1 MPAGFDYNRSCF
13 PAGITDPGYNA
24 AGASYQ
30 IARFV
35 YEISFNNQLMS
46 ERKVVTDS
54 QDEFDQLQKKLVP
67 LWKSIER
74 FNQDPQ
80 TILVVPSMSIDAI
93 GSGAVMQAYEERF
106 LFLLLL
112 LRQPR
117 ARLIYVTSQTILPS
131 IIDYYLD
138 LLPGVIPSHARQ
150 RLFLLSPLDGSVRP
164 LSDKLLARPRLIQR
178 IRSLIMDPDR
188 AHLVPFNTTNREKE
202 LALRLGIP
210 MYGAD
215 PKFFPLGTK
224 SGCRKIFLEENV
236 PHPLGYENLGSK
248 EDLIE
253 AIAQMRAKKP
263 SIKQVLVKLNEG
275 VSGEGN
281 AVIDLT
287 GLPTSFAKATADRP
301 VAGIGDAGHRN
312 ASAGPGS
319 SIPATTDSG
328 RARAMLEE
336 RLRAMQFELK
346 GITYESYMNKLQE
359 RKGVVEE
366 RIMGEKFRS
375 PSVQLR
381 ITPLGVVELLSTHD
395 QLLGGPT
402 GQSYLGCV
410 FPADTGYAALI
421 TREAAKVGRRLAK
434 EGVIGRFALDFVVVR
449 TNGKWE
455 PYAIEINLRKGGTT
469 HPFLTLQFLTDGTYD
484 PNTGIFTAP
493 NGQQKFFVA
502 SDHVESPRYRTLTPD
517 DLFDIVVRHNLH
529 FNQTRQTGVVFH
541 MMSAL
546 GELGRTG
553 LTAVGNS
560 HEDAKA
566 TYNHTVA
573 VLDEETRGEAA

>member
-1 MPAGFDYNRSCF
+1 MVESKPVS
-13 PAGITDPGYNA
+13 
-24 AGASYQ
+24 
-30 IARFV
+30 V
-35 YEISFNNQLMS
+35 
-46 ERKVVTDS
+46 S
-54 QDEFDQLQKKLVP
+54 QAEFDQLQKKLVP

-80 TILVVPSMSIDAI
+80 TIVVVPSMSIDAI
-93 GSGAVMQAYEERF
+93 SSGAVMQAYEERF

-164 LSDKLLARPRLIQR
+164 LSDKLLSRPRLTQR
-178 IRSLIMDPDR
+178 IRSLVMDPDR

-224 SGCRKIFLEENV
+224 SGCRKIFVEENV

-287 GLPTSFAKATADRP
+287 GLPPSFAKATADRP

-336 RLRAMQFELK
+336 RLCRNDRGSSKNALW
-346 GITYESYMNKLQE
+346 E
-359 RKGVVEE
+359 RSSGV
-366 RIMGEKFRS
+366 
-375 PSVQLR
+375 
-381 ITPLGVVELLSTHD
+381 
-395 QLLGGPT
+395 
-402 GQSYLGCV
+402 
-410 FPADTGYAALI
+410 PAYSFGSRRWARLNCYRRMTSFW
-421 TREAAKVGRRLAK
+421 VG
-434 EGVIGRFALDFVVVR
+434 
-449 TNGKWE
+449 
-455 PYAIEINLRKGGTT
+455 
-469 HPFLTLQFLTDGTYD
+469 HPG
-484 PNTGIFTAP
+484 
-493 NGQQKFFVA
+493 
-502 SDHVESPRYRTLTPD
+502 
-517 DLFDIVVRHNLH
+517 
-529 FNQTRQTGVVFH
+529 
-541 MMSAL
+541 
-546 GELGRTG
+546 
-553 LTAVGNS
+553 
-560 HEDAKA
+560 KA
-566 TYNHTVA
+566 TS
-573 VLDEETRGEAA
+573 AACSLPTPVTLR

>member
-1 MPAGFDYNRSCF
+1 MNS
-13 PAGITDPGYNA
+13 
-24 AGASYQ
+24 
-30 IARFV
+30 FV
-35 YEISFNNQLMS
+35 S
-46 ERKVVTDS
+46 DS
-54 QDEFDQLQKKLVP
+54 HAEFDQLQKKLVP

-80 TILVVPSMSIDAI
+80 TIVVVPSMSIDAI
-93 GSGAVMQAYEERF
+93 DSGAVIQAYEERF

-117 ARLIYVTSQTILPS
+117 ARLIYVTSRTILPS

-150 RLFLLSPLDGSVRP
+150 RLFLPSPMDGSVRP
-164 LSDKLLARPRLIQR
+164 LSEKLLERPRLIER

-202 LALRLGIP
+202 LALQLGIP

-224 SGCRKIFLEENV
+224 SGCRRIFIEENV
-236 PHPLGYENLGSK
+236 PHPLGRENISSK
-248 EDLIE
+248 DELIN
-253 AIAQMRAKKP
+253 AIVAMRVAKP
-263 SIKQVLVKLNEG
+263 GIEQVMVKLNEG

-281 AVIDLT
+281 AVIDLRA
-287 GLPTSFAKATADRP
+287 LPSLIVKAT
-301 VAGIGDAGHRN
+301 
-312 ASAGPGS
+312 
-319 SIPATTDSG
+319 
-328 RARAMLEE
+328 LED
-336 RLRAMQFELK
+336 RLRGMKFELQ
-346 GITYESYMNKLQE
+346 GITYDSYMKKLHE

-366 RIMGEKFRS
+366 RIMGEEFRS

-381 ITPLGVVELLSTHD
+381 ITPLGKVELLSTHD

-410 FPADTGYAALI
+410 FPADTAYASLI
-421 TREAAKVGRRLAK
+421 TREAAKVGKRLAK

-449 TNGKWE
+449 AKNGKWE

-469 HPFLTLQFLTDGTYD
+469 HPFLTLQFLTDGTYN
-484 PNTGIFTAP
+484 PETGIFTAP

-529 FNQTRQTGVVFH
+529 FGQTRQTGVVFH

-546 GELGRTG
+546 GELGRMG

-566 TYNHTVA
+566 LYERAVA
-573 VLDEETRGEAA
+573 VLDQETAEPTAVTS

>member
-1 MPAGFDYNRSCF
+1 MSDSKLAPA
-13 PAGITDPGYNA
+13 AQT
-24 AGASYQ
+24 
-30 IARFV
+30 
-35 YEISFNNQLMS
+35 
-46 ERKVVTDS
+46 
-54 QDEFDQLQKKLVP
+54 EFDELQKKLVP

-80 TILVVPSMSIDAI
+80 TVVVVPSMSMDAVK
-93 GSGAVMQAYEERF
+93 SGAVMQAYEERF

-117 ARLIYVTSQTILPS
+117 ARLIYVTSQMILPS
-131 IIDYYLD
+131 VIDYYLA

-150 RLFLLSPLDGSVRP
+150 RLFLASPLDGSARP
-164 LSDKLLARPRLIQR
+164 LSDKLLERPRLIER
-178 IRSLIMDPDR
+178 IRSLILDPDR

-215 PKFFPLGTK
+215 PKFFHLGTK
-224 SGCRKIFLEENV
+224 SGCRKIFQEENV
-236 PHPLGYENLGSK
+236 PHPLGHENIGSK
-248 EDLIE
+248 EDLLA
-253 AIAQMRAKKP
+253 AIARMCARKP
-263 SIKQVLVKLNEG
+263 SIQQVLVKLNEG

-281 AVIDLT
+281 AIVDLG
-287 GLPTSFAKATADRP
+287 GLAP
-301 VAGIGDAGHRN
+301 VAG
-312 ASAGPGS
+312 SA
-319 SIPATTDSG
+319 DSG
-328 RARAMLEE
+328 GDKAALEK
-336 RLRAMQFELK
+336 RLRGMKFESE
-346 GITYESYMNKLQE
+346 GVTYDSYMKNLQE
-359 RKGVVEE
+359 RQGVVEE
-366 RIMGEKFRS
+366 RIMGEEFRS

-381 ITPLGVVELLSTHD
+381 VTPLGKVELLSTHD
-395 QLLGGPT
+395 QLLGGPS

-410 FPADTGYAALI
+410 FPADTAYAGLI
-421 TREAAKVGRRLAK
+421 IQEAAKIGRRLAR

-449 TNGKWE
+449 SKNKKWD

-469 HPFLTLQFLTDGTYD
+469 HPFLTLQFLTDGTYN
-484 PNTGIFTAP
+484 PETGIFTAP
-493 NGQQKFFVA
+493 NGRQKFFVA

-529 FNQTRQTGVVFH
+529 FGQTRQTGVVFH

-560 HEDAKA
+560 HQDAKA
-566 TYNHTVA
+566 TYDRAIA
-573 VLDEETRGEAA
+573 VLDQETRDEPDSFKR

>member
-1 MPAGFDYNRSCF
+1 MNSSVP
-13 PAGITDPGYNA
+13 
-24 AGASYQ
+24 
-30 IARFV
+30 
-35 YEISFNNQLMS
+35 
-46 ERKVVTDS
+46 DS
-54 QDEFDQLQKKLVP
+54 QTDFDRLQKKLVP

-80 TILVVPSMSIDAI
+80 TIVVVPSMSIDAI
-93 GSGAVMQAYEERF
+93 DSGAVIQAYEERF

-117 ARLIYVTSQTILPS
+117 ARLIYVTSRTILPS

-150 RLFLLSPLDGSVRP
+150 RLFLPSPMDGSVRP
-164 LSDKLLARPRLIQR
+164 LSEKLLERPRLIER

-202 LALRLGIP
+202 LALQLGIP

-224 SGCRKIFLEENV
+224 SGCRKIFMDEDV
-236 PHPLGYENLGSK
+236 PYPLGREDIGSK
-248 EDLIE
+248 EDLVD
-253 AIAQMRAKKP
+253 AIAQMRRTKS
-263 SIKQVLVKLNEG
+263 SIKQVMVKLNEG

-281 AVIDLT
+281 AVIDLM
-287 GLPTSFAKATADRP
+287 GLPAP
-301 VAGIGDAGHRN
+301 GD
-312 ASAGPGS
+312 SKEIS
-319 SIPATTDSG
+319 
-328 RARAMLEE
+328 MLDD
-336 RLRAMQFELK
+336 RLRAMKFESK
-346 GITYESYMNKLQE
+346 GATYDSYMKKLQE

-366 RIMGEKFRS
+366 RIVGEEFRS

-381 ITPLGVVELLSTHD
+381 VTPLGKVELLSTHD

-410 FPADTGYAALI
+410 FPADTAYASLI
-421 TREAAKVGRRLAK
+421 TKEAAEVGRRLAK

-449 TNGKWE
+449 AKNGKWE

-469 HPFLTLQFLTDGTYD
+469 HPFLTLQFLTDGTYN
-484 PNTGIFTAP
+484 PETGIFTAP

-529 FNQTRQTGVVFH
+529 FDQTRQTGVVFH

-566 TYNHTVA
+566 TYNRAVA
-573 VLDEETRGEAA
+573 VLDQEASGDARE

>member
-1 MPAGFDYNRSCF
+1 MR
-13 PAGITDPGYNA
+13 
-24 AGASYQ
+24 
-30 IARFV
+30 
-35 YEISFNNQLMS
+35 FNNALMP
-46 ERKVVTDS
+46 EGRITADS
-54 QDEFDQLQKKLVP
+54 QAEFDQLQKKLVP
-67 LWKSIER
+67 LWKSIEA

-80 TILVVPSMSIDAI
+80 TIVVVPSMSIDAI
-93 GSGAVMQAYEERF
+93 GAGAVMQAYEERF

-117 ARLIYVTSQTILPS
+117 ARLLYVTSQTILPS
-131 IIDYYLD
+131 IIDYYLA

-164 LSDKLLARPRLIQR
+164 LSDKLLARPRLIER

-188 AHLVPFNTTNREKE
+188 AHVIPFNTTDREKE

-224 SGCRKIFLEENV
+224 SGCRKIFMEENV
-236 PHPLGYENLGSK
+236 PHPLGYENLVSK

-253 AIAQMRAKKP
+253 AIAQMRARKP

-281 AVIDLT
+281 AIVDLT
-287 GLPTSFAKATADRP
+287 GLPP
-301 VAGIGDAGHRN
+301 VAGIGSSAVASAKADDAGDKD
-312 ASAGPGS
+312 ASTRPGS
-319 SIPATTDSG
+319 PIPATTTKQ
-328 RARAMLEE
+328 RALLEE
-336 RLRAMQFELK
+336 RLRAMRFELE
-346 GITYESYMNKLQE
+346 GVTYESYMKKLQE

-366 RIMGEKFRS
+366 RIMGEEFRS

-381 ITPLGVVELLSTHD
+381 ITPLGKVELLSTHD
-395 QLLGGPT
+395 QLLGGPS
-402 GQSYLGCV
+402 GQRYLGCV

-421 TREAAKVGRRLAK
+421 TREAAKVGTRLAK

-449 TNGKWE
+449 AKDGSWE

-484 PNTGIFTAP
+484 SETAIFTAP
-493 NGQQKFFVA
+493 NGQEKFLVD
-502 SDHVESPRYRTLTPD
+502 SDHVESTQYRTLTPD

-529 FNQTRQTGVVFH
+529 FGQTRQTGVVFH

-546 GELGRTG
+546 GELGRMG

-560 HEDAKA
+560 HEEARA
-566 TYNHTVA
+566 TYDRAVA
-573 VLDEETRGEAA
+573 VLYEETSGGTLQ

>member
-1 MPAGFDYNRSCF
+1 
-13 PAGITDPGYNA
+13 
-24 AGASYQ
+24 
-30 IARFV
+30 
-35 YEISFNNQLMS
+35 MS
-46 ERKVVTDS
+46 ESKLVMDS
-54 QDEFDQLQKKLVP
+54 EAEFDQLQKKLVP

-80 TILVVPSMSIDAI
+80 TIVVVPSMSIDAI
-93 GSGAVMQAYEERF
+93 DSGTLMQAYEERF

-117 ARLIYVTSQTILPS
+117 ARLIYVSSQMILPN

-138 LLPGVIPSHARQ
+138 LLPGVIPSHARP
-150 RLFLLSPLDGSVRP
+150 RLFLIAPLDGSARP
-164 LSDKLLARPRLIQR
+164 LSDKLLDRPRLIER
-178 IRSLIMDPDR
+178 IRSLIMDPAR

-215 PKFFPLGTK
+215 PKFFSLGTK
-224 SGCRKIFLEENV
+224 SGCRKIFMEENV
-236 PHPLGYENLGSK
+236 PHPLGHENLGSK
-248 EDLIE
+248 EELID

-281 AVIDLT
+281 AIIDLT
-287 GLPTSFAKATADRP
+287 GLPAVVPTDRD
-301 VAGIGDAGHRN
+301 DAGHKEV
-312 ASAGPGS
+312 STQPES
-319 SIPATTDSG
+319 PVPATTRE
-328 RARAMLEE
+328 RALLEQ
-336 RLRAMQFELK
+336 RLRAMRFELE
-346 GITYESYMNKLQE
+346 GITYDSYMKKLQE

-366 RIMGEKFRS
+366 RIMGEEFRS

-381 ITPLGVVELLSTHD
+381 ITPLGKVELLSTHD
-395 QLLGGPT
+395 QLLGGPS

-410 FPADTGYAALI
+410 FPADKGYARRI

-449 TNGKWE
+449 SNGKWE

-469 HPFLTLQFLTDGTYD
+469 HPFLTLQFLTDGKYD
-484 PNTGIFTAP
+484 PETAIFTAP
-493 NGQQKFFVA
+493 NGRQKFFVA
-502 SDHVESPRYRTLTPD
+502 SDHVESPAYRTLTPD

-529 FNQTRQTGVVFH
+529 FGQTRQTGVVFH

-560 HEDAKA
+560 RDDAKA
-566 TYNHTVA
+566 LYERAIA
-573 VLDEETRGEAA
+573 VLDRETRSEGDALHG

>member
-1 MPAGFDYNRSCF
+1 MSDSKLPA
-13 PAGITDPGYNA
+13 
-24 AGASYQ
+24 
-30 IARFV
+30 
-35 YEISFNNQLMS
+35 
-46 ERKVVTDS
+46 DS
-54 QDEFDQLQKKLVP
+54 QTEFDQLQKKLVP
-67 LWKSIER
+67 LWKWIER

-80 TILVVPSMSIDAI
+80 TIVVVPSMSIDAI
-93 GSGAVMQAYEERF
+93 DSGAVIQAYEERF

-117 ARLIYVTSQTILPS
+117 ARLIYVTSRTILPS
-131 IIDYYLD
+131 IVDYYLD

-150 RLFLLSPLDGSVRP
+150 RLFLPSPMDGSVRP
-164 LSDKLLARPRLIQR
+164 LSEKLLERPRLIER

-224 SGCRKIFLEENV
+224 SGCRKIFMDEDV
-236 PHPLGYENLGSK
+236 PYPLGR
-248 EDLIE
+248 EDIGGREGLVE
-253 AIAQMRAKKP
+253 AIAQMRMSKP
-263 SIKQVLVKLNEG
+263 SIGQVMVKLNEG
-275 VSGEGN
+275 VSGDGN

-287 GLPTSFAKATADRP
+287 GLPAP
-301 VAGIGDAGHRN
+301 GD
-312 ASAGPGS
+312 SKEQ
-319 SIPATTDSG
+319 T
-328 RARAMLEE
+328 MLDQ
-336 RLRAMQFELK
+336 RLRAMKFESH
-346 GITYESYMNKLQE
+346 GATFDSYMKKLHE
-359 RKGVVEE
+359 RQGVVEE
-366 RIMGEKFRS
+366 RIMGEEFRS

-381 ITPLGVVELLSTHD
+381 VTPLGKVELLSTHD
-395 QLLGGPT
+395 QLLGGPS

-410 FPADTGYAALI
+410 FPADTAYAGLI

-449 TNGKWE
+449 SKDRKWE

-469 HPFLTLQFLTDGTYD
+469 HPFLTLQFLTDGAYD
-484 PNTGIFTAP
+484 AETAIFTAP

-529 FNQTRQTGVVFH
+529 FDQTRQTGVVFH

-560 HEDAKA
+560 HQDAKA
-566 TYNHTVA
+566 MYDRAIA
-573 VLDEETRGEAA
+573 VLDEETRDDINR

>member
-1 MPAGFDYNRSCF
+1 
-13 PAGITDPGYNA
+13 
-24 AGASYQ
+24 
-30 IARFV
+30 
-35 YEISFNNQLMS
+35 MS
-46 ERKVVTDS
+46 ERKSATDS
-54 QDEFDQLQKKLVP
+54 QAEFDQLQKKLVP

-80 TILVVPSMSIDAI
+80 TIVVVPSMSIDAI
-93 GSGAVMQAYEERF
+93 SSGAVMQAYEERF

-131 IIDYYLD
+131 VIDYYLA

-150 RLFLLSPLDGSVRP
+150 RLFLISPLDGSVRP
-164 LSDKLLARPRLIQR
+164 LSDKLLDRPRLIER

-224 SGCRKIFLEENV
+224 SGCRKIFIEENV
-236 PHPLGYENLGSK
+236 PHPQGVENLGSK
-248 EDLIE
+248 EDLID
-253 AIAQMRAKKP
+253 AIIRMRAKRP
-263 SIKQVLVKLNEG
+263 SIKQVLAKLNEG

-281 AVIDLT
+281 AVIDLK
-287 GLPTSFAKATADRP
+287 GLPA
-301 VAGIGDAGHRN
+301 AG
-312 ASAGPGS
+312 
-319 SIPATTDSG
+319 DSKEK
-328 RARAMLEE
+328 AMLEE
-336 RLRAMQFELK
+336 RLRAMQFELTRV
-346 GITYESYMNKLQE
+346 TYDSYMQKLQE

-366 RIMGEKFRS
+366 RIMGDEIRS

-381 ITPLGVVELLSTHD
+381 VTPLGMVELLSTHD
-395 QLLGGPT
+395 QLLGGPS
-402 GQSYLGCV
+402 GQSYLGCT
-410 FPADTGYAALI
+410 FPADPGYAALI
-421 TREAAKVGRRLAK
+421 TQEAAKVGRRLAK

-449 TNGKWE
+449 SNEKWE

-469 HPFLTLQFLTDGTYD
+469 HPFLTLQFLTDGTYN
-484 PNTGIFTAP
+484 PETAIFTAP
-493 NGQQKFFVA
+493 NGRQKFFVA
-502 SDHVESPRYRTLTPD
+502 SDHVESRAYRKLTPD
-517 DLFDIVVRHNLH
+517 DLFDIVVRHDLH
-529 FNQTRQTGVVFH
+529 FGQTRQTGVVFH

-566 TYNHTVA
+566 TYERAVA
-573 VLDEETRGEAA
+573 VLDQETVESRPATP

>member
-1 MPAGFDYNRSCF
+1 MPESKSVPD
-13 PAGITDPGYNA
+13 
-24 AGASYQ
+24 
-30 IARFV
+30 
-35 YEISFNNQLMS
+35 S
-46 ERKVVTDS
+46 EA
-54 QDEFDQLQKKLVP
+54 EFDQLQKKLVP

-80 TILVVPSMSIDAI
+80 TIVVVPSMSIDAI
-93 GSGAVMQAYEERF
+93 GSGTLMQAYEERF

-117 ARLIYVTSQTILPS
+117 ARLIYVTSQMILPN

-138 LLPGVIPSHARQ
+138 LLPGVIPSHARP
-150 RLFLLSPLDGSVRP
+150 RLFLIAPLDGSARP
-164 LSDKLLARPRLIQR
+164 LSDKLLARPRLIER

-188 AHLVPFNTTNREKE
+188 AHLVPFNTTSREKE
-202 LALRLGIP
+202 LALQLGIP

-224 SGCRKIFLEENV
+224 SGCRRIFMEENV
-236 PHPLGYENLGSK
+236 PHPMGRENIGSK
-248 EDLIE
+248 EELAD
-253 AIAQMRAKKP
+253 AIVELRAMKP
-263 SIKQVLVKLNEG
+263 SLKQVMVKLNEG

-287 GLPTSFAKATADRP
+287 GLPPVDEDRGRDGALRRP
-301 VAGIGDAGHRN
+301 DAPAGRLYLD
-312 ASAGPGS
+312 
-319 SIPATTDSG
+319 
-328 RARAMLEE
+328 E
-336 RLRAMQFELK
+336 RLRSMQFESH
-346 GITYESYMNKLQE
+346 GVTYESYMKKLEE

-366 RIMGEKFRS
+366 RIIGEEFRS

-381 ITPLGVVELLSTHD
+381 ITPLGKVELLSTHD
-395 QLLGGPT
+395 QLLGGPS

-421 TREAAKVGRRLAK
+421 TRQAAKVGRRLAK

-449 TNGKWE
+449 SNGKWE

-484 PNTGIFTAP
+484 PETAIFKAP

-502 SDHVESPRYRTLTPD
+502 SDHVESPHYRTLTPD

-529 FNQTRQTGVVFH
+529 FDQTRQTGVVFH

-560 HEDAKA
+560 HEEAQA
-566 TYNHTVA
+566 TYTRAVA
-573 VLDEETRGEAA
+573 VLDQEAQGG

>member
-1 MPAGFDYNRSCF
+1 
-13 PAGITDPGYNA
+13 
-24 AGASYQ
+24 
-30 IARFV
+30 
-35 YEISFNNQLMS
+35 MS
-46 ERKVVTDS
+46 DSRLAPDS
-54 QDEFDQLQKKLVP
+54 QTEFDQLQKKLVP

-80 TILVVPSMSIDAI
+80 TIVVVPSMSIDAI
-93 GSGAVMQAYEERF
+93 NSGAVIQAYEERF

-117 ARLIYVTSQTILPS
+117 ARLIYVTSRTILPS

-150 RLFLLSPLDGSVRP
+150 RLFLPSPMDGSVRP
-164 LSDKLLARPRLIQR
+164 LSEKLLERPRLIER

-202 LALRLGIP
+202 LALQLGIP

-224 SGCRKIFLEENV
+224 SGCRRIFMEENV
-236 PHPLGYENLGSK
+236 PHALGRENIGSE
-248 EDLIE
+248 EDLIN
-253 AIAQMRAKKP
+253 AIAAIRAKRP
-263 SIKQVLVKLNEG
+263 SIEQVMVKLNEG

-287 GLPTSFAKATADRP
+287 GLPILLTKA
-301 VAGIGDAGHRN
+301 G
-312 ASAGPGS
+312 
-319 SIPATTDSG
+319 
-328 RARAMLEE
+328 LEE
-336 RLRAMQFELK
+336 RLRGMQFESH
-346 GITYESYMNKLQE
+346 GATYEGYIKKLQE
-359 RKGVVEE
+359 RQGVVEE
-366 RIMGEKFRS
+366 RITGEEFRS

-381 ITPLGVVELLSTHD
+381 ITPLGKVELLSTHD
-395 QLLGGPT
+395 QLLGGPS
-402 GQSYLGCV
+402 GQSYLGCL
-410 FPADTGYAALI
+410 FPADTAYAGLI
-421 TREAAKVGRRLAK
+421 TQEAAKVGRRLAK

-449 TNGKWE
+449 VKNGTWE

-484 PNTGIFTAP
+484 PGTGIFTAP

-517 DLFDIVVRHNLH
+517 DLFDIVVRHQLH
-529 FNQTRQTGVVFH
+529 FNQTHQTGVVFH

-566 TYNHTVA
+566 TYDRAVA
-573 VLDEETRGEAA
+573 VLDQETRAPA

>member
-1 MPAGFDYNRSCF
+1 
-13 PAGITDPGYNA
+13 
-24 AGASYQ
+24 
-30 IARFV
+30 V
-35 YEISFNNQLMS
+35 
-46 ERKVVTDS
+46 
-54 QDEFDQLQKKLVP
+54 
-67 LWKSIER
+67 
-74 FNQDPQ
+74 
-80 TILVVPSMSIDAI
+80 
-93 GSGAVMQAYEERF
+93 
-106 LFLLLL
+106 
-112 LRQPR
+112 
-117 ARLIYVTSQTILPS
+117 IYVTSRTILPS

-150 RLFLLSPLDGSVRP
+150 RLFLPSPLDGSVRP
-164 LSDKLLARPRLIQR
+164 LSEKLLERPRLIEH
-178 IRSLIMDPDR
+178 IRSLVIDPDR

-215 PKFFPLGTK
+215 PKLFPLGTK
-224 SGCRKIFLEENV
+224 SGCRKIFMHENV
-236 PHPLGYENLGSK
+236 PHPLGREDIGSR
-248 EDLIE
+248 EELID
-253 AIAQMRAKKP
+253 AIARMRSTKP
-263 SIKQVLVKLNEG
+263 AINQVMVKLNEG

-287 GLPTSFAKATADRP
+287 GLPAPGESNEIAVLEDR
-301 VAGIGDAGHRN
+301 V
-312 ASAGPGS
+312 
-319 SIPATTDSG
+319 
-328 RARAMLEE
+328 RAMK
-336 RLRAMQFELK
+336 FESQDV
-346 GITYESYMNKLQE
+346 TYQSYMKALQK
-359 RKGVVEE
+359 RQGVVEE
-366 RIMGEKFRS
+366 RIIGEEFRS

-381 ITPLGVVELLSTHD
+381 VTPLGKVELLSTHD

-410 FPADTGYAALI
+410 FPADTAYAPLI
-421 TREAAKVGRRLAK
+421 TREAAKVGRRLAE

-449 TNGKWE
+449 AKDGTWQ

-484 PNTGIFTAP
+484 TETGIFTAP

-529 FNQTRQTGVVFH
+529 FDQTRQTGVVFH

-553 LTAVGNS
+553 MTAVGNS

-566 TYNHTVA
+566 VYERAVA
-573 VLDEETRGEAA
+573 VLNEETS

>member
-1 MPAGFDYNRSCF
+1 
-13 PAGITDPGYNA
+13 
-24 AGASYQ
+24 
-30 IARFV
+30 
-35 YEISFNNQLMS
+35 MS
-46 ERKVVTDS
+46 EQKPAAKS
-54 QDEFDQLQKKLVP
+54 QAEFDQLQKKLVS

-74 FNQDPQ
+74 LNQDPQ
-80 TILVVPSMSIDAI
+80 TIVVVPSMSIDAI
-93 GSGAVMQAYEERF
+93 GSGTLMQAFEERF

-117 ARLIYVTSQTILPS
+117 ARLIYVTSQMILPN

-138 LLPGVIPSHARQ
+138 LLPGVIPSHARP
-150 RLFLLSPLDGSVRP
+150 RLFLIAPLDGSARP
-164 LSDKLLARPRLIQR
+164 LSDKLLARPRLIER
-178 IRSLIMDPDR
+178 IRSLIIDPNR

-224 SGCRKIFLEENV
+224 SGCRKIFIEENV
-236 PHPLGYENLGSK
+236 PHPLGYENLATK
-248 EDLIE
+248 EDLMD

-275 VSGEGN
+275 VSGKGN
-281 AVIDLT
+281 AVVDLT
-287 GLPTSFAKATADRP
+287 GLPPVAGVAP
-301 VAGIGDAGHRN
+301 VAGIADAGPQST
-312 ASAGPGS
+312 AIPPGS
-319 SIPATTDSG
+319 SIPATASKEPPT
-328 RARAMLEE
+328 LEE
-336 RLRAMQFELK
+336 RLRRMQFESA
-346 GITYESYMNKLQE
+346 GFTYDSYMEKLRE
-359 RKGVVEE
+359 RQAVVEE
-366 RIMGEKFRS
+366 RIMGEEFRS

-381 ITPLGVVELLSTHD
+381 ITPLGRVELLSTHD

-410 FPADTGYAALI
+410 FPADTGYAPLI

-449 TNGKWE
+449 SNGKWE

-484 PNTGIFTAP
+484 PETAIFTAP

-502 SDHVESPRYRTLTPD
+502 SDHVESPAYRTLTPD

-529 FNQTRQTGVVFH
+529 FGQTRQTGVVFH
-541 MMSAL
+541 MMSAM
-546 GELGRTG
+546 GELGRMG

-566 TYNHTVA
+566 IYNRALT
-573 VLDEETRGEAA
+573 VLDEETRSASGAPHP